1 MFRTMR
7 DKEYATARETIM
19 ARAKS
24 EFLSA
29 FGIAFQVFKALTD
42 EVLNLGG
49 SDQDIRRIETDSQLR
64 RKIAE
69 LVIDA
74 KQVAENCYR
83 VVVDYGQ
90 TLQQM
95 IANGRYDCANSDINA
110 DNFPISGNGKENVV
124 IELVHFGQDMGSEA
138 VLKEFEARG
147 LRAATLPKLLAFG
160 VTYPEKQREFPIVAL
175 GSVWQSRSGCRY
187 VPYLRRRSDERR
199 LSLCWV
205 GGRWF
210 GSCRFAVVR
219 K

>member
-1 MFRTMR
+1 M
-7 DKEYATARETIM
+7 
-19 ARAKS
+19 AKS
-24 EFLSA
+24 AIGSA
-29 FGIAFQVFKALTD
+29 FGFISTITTRIISGVKSRQAEDAVLGLSEDTIKQLTD
-42 EVLNLGG
+42 EFVQKLITSVTG
-49 SDQDIRRIETDSQLR
+49 
-64 RKIAE
+64 
-69 LVIDA
+69 
-74 KQVAENCYR
+74 VAENCYR